1 MPTALPSL
9 EEFASATADVL
20 SQTPIEV
27 HDPVFVFESGVVA
40 LDASRLKPAN
50 PAPRQRAGRRS
61 PHPQARTLPD
71 RPVFAE
77 TRL

>member
-40 LDASRLKPAN
+40 LEEIPEGRIGSSIHL
-50 PAPRQRAGRRS
+50 PRPRRFVERDFCRERA
-61 PHPQARTLPD
+61 
-71 RPVFAE
+71 
-77 TRL
+77 